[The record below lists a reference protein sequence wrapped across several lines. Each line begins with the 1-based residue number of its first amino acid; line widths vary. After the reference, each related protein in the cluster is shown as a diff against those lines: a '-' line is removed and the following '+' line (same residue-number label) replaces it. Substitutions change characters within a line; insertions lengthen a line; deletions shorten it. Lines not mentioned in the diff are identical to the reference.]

1 MICRGFLVPAIFL
14 NVLGIVGVRSVGKQL
29 AASNEAKAEPRKARP
44 RRLRRGGALIEGK
57 MDIEKVCKNLRLGS
71 EKLALEN
78 AGKKNA
84 ALEAVA
90 RALDKNRE
98 LIISANGEDV
108 RLAREAG
115 TSESIIDRLLL
126 DEKRIDG
133 IILSLREVIG
143 QTDPVGEEVL
153 GWKTPNGM
161 TIRQVRVP
169 LGVVA
174 IIYESRPNVTVDAF
188 SLAYKSGNAILLRGS
203 SSAYNSN
210 KEIVHVIKEA
220 LASVDGGVP
229 EAIELVEVLEHDHS
243 DVEQILNARGLI
255 DVCLPRGGKKLIQ
268 NVVQNAHVPVIET
281 GSGVCHLYVDSEADL
296 EMACRV
302 AENAKIQ
309 RPSVCNAIECIVV
322 HSVVAEKFL
331 PMLDATFAGRV
342 KLHADERA
350 YKVLQKVVSG
360 VGRDGSTGS
369 ATNVVPATDMDFGN
383 EYLDYECC
391 IKVVDSIEEAISYIN
406 AHNTKHSESII
417 SESRANTRLFQSMID
432 ASCVYVNAST
442 RFTDG
447 GEFGFG
453 AELGISTQKLHA
465 RGPMGIKALTTT
477 KYLIDGEGQIR

>member
-1 MICRGFLVPAIFL
+1 
-14 NVLGIVGVRSVGKQL
+14 
-29 AASNEAKAEPRKARP
+29 
-44 RRLRRGGALIEGK
+44 
-57 MDIEKVCKNLRLGS
+57 MDIKKITDSLRTAS
-71 EKLALEN
+71 QKLALQN
-78 AGKKNA
+78 ASEKNR
-84 ALEAVA
+84 ALLAVA
-90 RALDKNRE
+90 DALDKNRAS
-98 LIISANGEDV
+98 IISANKADIDA
-108 RLAREAG
+108 ARAAG
-115 TSESIIDRLLL
+115 MSESIIDRLLL
-126 DEKRIDG
+126 NDKRIDG
-133 IILSLREVIG
+133 IIESLRLVIG
-143 QTDPVGEEVL
+143 QTDPVGEEVA

-174 IIYESRPNVTVDAF
+174 IIYENRPNVTVDAF

-203 SSAYNSN
+203 SSSYKSN
-210 KEIVHVIKEA
+210 VEIVRVIREA
-220 LASVDGGVP
+220 LAGVEGGVP
-229 EAIELVEVLEHDHS
+229 QAIELVEVRDHDHS
-243 DVEQILNARGLI
+243 DVDQILNAVGMI
-255 DVCLPRGGKKLIQ
+255 DVCLPRGGKKLIE
-268 NVVQNAHVPVIET
+268 NVVRNARVPVIET
-281 GSGVCHLYVDSEADL
+281 GSGVCHLYVDEFANLD
-296 EMACRV
+296 MACKI

-322 HSVVAEKFL
+322 HKAVAADFL
-331 PMLDATFAGRV
+331 PKLEAKFAGRV

-350 YKVLQKVVSG
+350 IKNLK
-360 VGRDGSTGS
+360 D
-369 ATNVVPATDMDFGN
+369 AIPATDADYGN

-406 AHNTKHSESII
+406 SHNTKHSESII

-465 RGPMGIKALTTT
+465 RGPMGIKVLTTT

>member
-1 MICRGFLVPAIFL
+1 
-14 NVLGIVGVRSVGKQL
+14 
-29 AASNEAKAEPRKARP
+29 
-44 RRLRRGGALIEGK
+44 
-57 MDIEKVCKNLRLGS
+57 MDIKKITDSLRTAS
-71 EKLALEN
+71 QKLALQN
-78 AGKKNA
+78 ASEKNA
-84 ALEAVA
+84 ALAAVA
-90 RALDKNRE
+90 EALDKNRAS
-98 LIISANGEDV
+98 IIAANDKDVADARANGM
-108 RLAREAG
+108 
-115 TSESIIDRLLL
+115 SESIIDRLLL
-126 DEKRIDG
+126 NDKRIDG
-133 IILSLREVIG
+133 IIESLRLVIG
-143 QTDPVGEEVL
+143 QTDPVGEEVA

-174 IIYESRPNVTVDAF
+174 IIYENRPNVTVDAF

-203 SSAYNSN
+203 SSSYKSN
-210 KEIVHVIKEA
+210 VEIVRVIREA
-220 LASVDGGVP
+220 LAGVTGGVP
-229 EAIELVEVLEHDHS
+229 EAIELVEVRDHDHS
-243 DVEQILNARGLI
+243 DVDQILNAVGMI

-268 NVVQNAHVPVIET
+268 NVVQNARVPVIET
-281 GSGVCHLYVDSEADL
+281 GSGVCHLYVDEFANLD
-296 EMACRV
+296 MAAKI

-322 HSVVAEKFL
+322 HSKVAADFL
-331 PMLDATFAGRV
+331 PKLEAKFAGRV

-350 YKVLQKVVSG
+350 IKHLK
-360 VGRDGSTGS
+360 D
-369 ATNVVPATDMDFGN
+369 AIPATDADFGN

-406 AHNTKHSESII
+406 SHNTKHSESII

-453 AELGISTQKLHA
+453 AELGISTQKLHV
-465 RGPMGIKALTTT
+465 RGPMGIKVLTTT